1 MSSSDRR
8 PAPAALVARRAGRRT
23 HGAALALALLT
34 LAAACRIE
42 DRTPAGS
49 RRDDAAIQA
58 VLAEYHR
65 DLAARDWRRAAD
77 LAWRG
82 ATYAGLSAAPAGG
95 AINRVLPLDSALAEV
110 AHHANALDPDSYD
123 VRIVRTDVHQEGD
136 LAAAWVT
143 TRRRARHGGQV
154 ADEEW
159 VEHFVLRRIAG
170 GWRILTVARAQH
182 IPREGR

>member
-8 PAPAALVARRAGRRT
+8 PAPAALAARRVGRNRRT
-23 HGAALALALLT
+23 ALALALLT

-95 AINRVLPLDSALAEV
+95 AINRVVPLDSALAEV
-110 AHHANALDPDSYD
+110 ARRANALDPDSYD

-143 TRRRARHGGQV
+143 TRRRARRGGQG